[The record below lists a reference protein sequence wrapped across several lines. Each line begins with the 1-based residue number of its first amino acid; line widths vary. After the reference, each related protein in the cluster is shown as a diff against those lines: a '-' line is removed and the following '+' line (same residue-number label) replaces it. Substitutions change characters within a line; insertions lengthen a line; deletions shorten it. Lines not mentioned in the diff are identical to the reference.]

1 MRIDRRLLGWG
12 AFFLI
17 AGAVPIAVRG
27 GALPRDVVE
36 GWPSLWPLL
45 LIGGGLGLV
54 LRGTPLHLLGGTLTA
69 LTAGV
74 MAGGLLAVGLAGVP
88 AFGACG
94 TGSGATAFADQTGT
108 IPNGGSMDIQFNCGT
123 LRVGTVDGS
132 AWTLSGSGPAGRQ
145 PQVVE
150 DANGVRILPPLA
162 NADIFHNSTST
173 WQIGVPH
180 ALIGTLNVTLN
191 AGEGTV
197 NLAGATVVTTNL
209 TVNAGSL
216 DATLADAA
224 AASRVE
230 ATVNAGSAVIALPD
244 GLERADFSL
253 NAGSMTVCVPAE
265 AQVRI
270 GWRGGL
276 ASNNFA
282 GLGLARL
289 GGDRWAT
296 SGLDATSPATDIEIS
311 ANAGSFTLVIGGS
324 CHA

>member
-27 GALPRDVVE
+27 GALPRDVVD

-54 LRGTPLHLLGGTLTA
+54 LRGTPLHLLGGTVTA
-69 LTAGV
+69 LTAGA

-88 AFGACG
+88 DLGGCGA
-94 TGSGATAFADQTGT
+94 GSGATAFAERSGT
-108 IPNGGSMDIQFNCGT
+108 VPDGGSMEVEFNCGK
-123 LRVGTVDGS
+123 LQVGTVDGS
-132 AWTLSGSGPAGRQ
+132 AWTLSGSGPADRQ

-150 DANGVRILPPLA
+150 DATGVRIRPPVGQT
-162 NADIFHNSTST
+162 NVFNSASST
-173 WQIGVPH
+173 WRIGVPH
-180 ALIGTLNVTLN
+180 SLIATLNVTLN

-197 NLAGATVVTTNL
+197 DLAGATVDRTNL

-216 DATLADAA
+216 DVTVAGAA
-224 AASRVE
+224 AVSRVK

-253 NAGSMTVCVPAE
+253 NAGPMTVCVPAGTK
-265 AQVRI
+265 VRVS
-270 GWRGGL
+270 WSGGL
-276 ASNNFA
+276 ASNNLD

-296 SGLDATSPATDIEIS
+296 SGLDAATPATDIEVS